1 MKLIKRMLMGMVS
14 LALLMGQDPTQGG
27 GEHQGDHG
35 PPTNHWEGNCGAMMS
50 GQSEYWLDS
59 DGDGQPEDGPYAVWT
74 QDADGNPVQCGPGPD
89 DGPQWLTF
97 EEVDADGSGTISRDE
112 ARAKYGTDPQGNE
125 VPDFD
130 QRYDEVDVNGSG
142 DVDPAEYQAAM
153 DADQDGGGDHDGQ
166 QGQHDGQGGDH
177 DDKGGQCR
185 YEGCDFVGNSDEEW
199 HQHCEANPDHC
210 RPQAGDTCGWGGK
223 DGGDAC
229 GYVFTGEPGEDHHHC
244 DSCGAAMSSP
254 QDMDAHCQANPDH
267 CQGGP
272 GGGPN
277 DGPPNWTFEEVD
289 ADGNGAISRDEA
301 RAKYGTD
308 PMGNPVPDFDQRFDE
323 VDANGSGDVD
333 PAEHAAAQNNQGGGP
348 GGPPQAGD
356 TCGYVDANGNTCGY
370 TFTGTMADADHK
382 HN

>member
-1 MKLIKRMLMGMVS
+1 MKLIKRMLMGTVS

-142 DVDPAEYQAAM
+142 DVDLSLI
-153 DADQDGGGDHDGQ
+153 H
-166 QGQHDGQGGDH
+166 
-177 DDKGGQCR
+177 
-185 YEGCDFVGNSDEEW
+185 
-199 HQHCEANPDHC
+199 
-210 RPQAGDTCGWGGK
+210 
-223 DGGDAC
+223 
-229 GYVFTGEPGEDHHHC
+229 
-244 DSCGAAMSSP
+244 
-254 QDMDAHCQANPDH
+254 
-267 CQGGP
+267 
-272 GGGPN
+272 
-277 DGPPNWTFEEVD
+277 
-289 ADGNGAISRDEA
+289 I
-301 RAKYGTD
+301 
-308 PMGNPVPDFDQRFDE
+308 
-323 VDANGSGDVD
+323 
-333 PAEHAAAQNNQGGGP
+333 
-348 GGPPQAGD
+348 
-356 TCGYVDANGNTCGY
+356 
-370 TFTGTMADADHK
+370 
-382 HN
+382 

>member
-166 QGQHDGQGGDH
+166 QGQHDSGQQGQH
-177 DDKGGQCR
+177 DGGQQ
-185 YEGCDFVGNSDEEW
+185 G
-199 HQHCEANPDHC
+199 QH
-210 RPQAGDTCGWGGK
+210 
-223 DGGDAC
+223 DG
-229 GYVFTGEPGEDHHHC
+229 
-244 DSCGAAMSSP
+244 
-254 QDMDAHCQANPDH
+254 QD
-267 CQGGP
+267 G
-272 GGGPN
+272 
-277 DGPPNWTFEEVD
+277 GPPNWTFEDVD
-289 ADGNGAISRDEA
+289 TNGDGVISRDEA

-308 PMGNPVPDFDQRFDE
+308 PMGNPVQDFDQRFDE

-333 PAEHAAAQNNQGGGP
+333 PAEHAAAQNDQGGDCGFKMGDNGSVMVSLPDGSERWLMP
-348 GGPPQAGD
+348 GEYTMNDDGSLTVNKDGEPDNGATITPPPCNDG
-356 TCGYVDANGNTCGY
+356 GGSNN
-370 TFTGTMADADHK
+370 
-382 HN
+382 